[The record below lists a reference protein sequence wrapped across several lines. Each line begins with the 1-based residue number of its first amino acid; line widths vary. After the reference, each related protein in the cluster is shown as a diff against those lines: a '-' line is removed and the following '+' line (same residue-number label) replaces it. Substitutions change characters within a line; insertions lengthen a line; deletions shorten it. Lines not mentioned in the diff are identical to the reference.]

1 MQTDKPAV
9 VAAGGR
15 RPATSRPMQFLRFS
29 VGSEAYVVRIEGVRE
44 ILEVTQITPVPLM
57 PGFMRGVMNLRG
69 VVVPVVDLAVRLG
82 FDTTQIGKRT
92 CVVIVSM
99 RGADGAQQTL
109 GMLVDAVHEVFK
121 SQEDELEPVPR
132 MGTSIPAGFIRAMVR
147 VRGEITVELALD
159 ELVGQQ
165 TLAQLIGSGMQH

>member
-1 MQTDKPAV
+1 MQTDNLSVAAAPAHKPA
-9 VAAGGR
+9 AGS
-15 RPATSRPMQFLRFS
+15 ALQFLRFS
-29 VGSEAYVVRIEGVRE
+29 VGAEAYVVRIEGVRE

-69 VVVPVVDLAVRLG
+69 VVVPVVDLSVRLG
-82 FDTTQIGKRT
+82 FDATEVGKRT
-92 CVVIVSM
+92 CVVVVTL
-99 RGADGAQQTL
+99 RAADGRQQTL

-121 SQEDELEPVPR
+121 GREDDLEPVPR
-132 MGTSIPAGFIRAMVR
+132 LGTSISPGFIRAMVR

-165 TLAQLIGSGMQH
+165 TLAQLIGAGMAH

>member
-1 MQTDKPAV
+1 MQNNLSLAAPPARKPA
-9 VAAGGR
+9 AG
-15 RPATSRPMQFLRFS
+15 PVMQFLRFS
-29 VGSEAYVVRIEGVRE
+29 VGSEAYVVRIDGVRE

-69 VVVPVVDLAVRLG
+69 VVVPVVDLSVRLG
-82 FDTTQIGKRT
+82 FSSTEVGKRT
-92 CVVIVSM
+92 CVVVVTL
-99 RGADGAQQTL
+99 RTGDGHQQTL

-121 SQEDELEPVPR
+121 GREEDLEPVPR
-132 MGTSIPAGFIRAMVR
+132 LGTTISPGFIRSMVR

-165 TLAQLIGSGMQH
+165 TLAQLIGAGMQH